1 MLNKR
6 ECNQTL
12 EKLGAALL
20 KLMKDHPFDKI
31 TVDQITQTAGTGRV
45 TYFRNFSSKSDLLS
59 YYLLCRYKH
68 YYAEHGH
75 GNGIHEKSRDNI
87 LCLFHFSESLQDDH
101 LLIVDSGQE
110 SAIYMAYK
118 YSFLEE
124 EESGDP
130 DSYIQN
136 ALLDYGI
143 FGVIHEWIRLG
154 CEPPAEVMVDKLLSI
169 LNLRR

>member
-6 ECNQTL
+6 ECNPTL

-20 KLMKDHPFDKI
+20 QLMTDHPFDKI
-31 TVDQITQTAGTGRV
+31 TVDQITQKAGTGRV
-45 TYFRNFSSKSDLLS
+45 TYFRNFTSKADLLS

-75 GNGIHEKSRDNI
+75 GEGIHEKSRDNI
-87 LCLFHFSESLQDDH
+87 LCLFRFSESIRDDH
-101 LLIVDSGQE
+101 MLIVESGQE
-110 SAIYMAYK
+110 AAIYMAYK

-124 EESGDP
+124 EHDEK

-136 ALLDYGI
+136 ALLDYGV
-143 FGVIHEWIRLG
+143 FGVIHEWLRLG
-154 CEPPAEVMVDKLLSI
+154 CKPPAEDMVDKLLSL